1 MAITLTKWIKQWLP
15 VIIILALL
23 VVSLYLVNLTTIN
36 PTSSEQYGDFLIY
49 LNGFIL
55 VILIIAVFSNL
66 LRAIY
71 QWYTHQAGSRF
82 TIRLMT
88 GFVFLTLLPLIVVSF
103 FSMNFIGQRIDRWFD
118 VRIERALED
127 SVDLSRISLETRN
140 QQHLYELKRLANSIQ
155 DKSRTTILELV
166 DDWRYETQAQ
176 EVVLFGQDGRFEA
189 TSVGNMATLIP
200 QFPAQDLY
208 YELEQLDSYYHLEPV
223 GEDDL
228 FSRVAV
234 KVNYSFDGEI
244 NRQGVLTA
252 LFPISEY
259 EKSLAR
265 SVDIAQKEYK
275 ELRFQRELIK
285 DSFRLTLFVIM
296 VLTVLFALW
305 AAFVF
310 SRRLTNPVRVLVE
323 GTLAVAAGDL
333 DKKLPVLERDDFSSL
348 ARSFNT
354 MTRRL
359 SAAQQEREQARRQLQ
374 QEHDYLFVVLEHLTS
389 GVITL
394 DDQLVIQRINSAAST
409 ILELPLQQFVGK
421 TLQEAA
427 QCCNEIAPLVQV
439 VQPYLKIDT
448 TEWQAEVHL
457 EFKGKRRTLACRG
470 AGLPR
475 DTEQLGYVLVFD
487 DISELIQAEHDAAW
501 SEVARRLAHEI
512 KNPLTPI
519 QLSAERLAR
528 KLKHELNEESGQ
540 FLVRMTHTIVQQVDA
555 LKSMVN
561 AFSEYAKAPALV
573 LQDADL
579 NQLVL
584 NVVDLY
590 RTNEQQVTLNTSLQL
605 HQRVR
610 VDVNRMRQL
619 LVNLIKN
626 ALEAIS
632 EHSEQGLEA
641 VITLSTQEVTVKGQH
656 FAELVVRDSG
666 PGINPEL
673 LPKLF
678 DPYVTT
684 KHKGT
689 GLGLA
694 IVKKIVEEHGGQ
706 ISAHNHEVKGAMIT
720 LLIPIRAPQLR
731 GV

>member
-1 MAITLTKWIKQWLP
+1 MASSLTKWLKQWLP
-15 VIIILALL
+15 VIIILISLL
-23 VVSLYLVNLTTIN
+23 VSLYLVNLTTVN

-55 VILIIAVFSNL
+55 VILVIAVFSNL
-66 LRAIY
+66 FRAIY
-71 QWYTHQAGSRF
+71 QWYTRQAGSRF
-82 TIRLMT
+82 TIRLMS
-88 GFVFLTLLPLIVVSF
+88 GFVLLTLIPLIVVSF

-140 QQHLYELKRLANSIQ
+140 QQHLYELKRLANAIK
-155 DKSRTTILELV
+155 DKSRATILELV

-176 EVVLFGQDGRFEA
+176 EVVLFGQDGQFEV
-189 TSVGNMATLIP
+189 TSVGDNTTLIP

-208 YELEQLDSYYHLEPV
+208 YELEQINSYYHLEPV

-234 KVNYSFDGEI
+234 KVSYSFADGMA
-244 NRQGVLTA
+244 RQGILTA

-275 ELRFQRELIK
+275 ELRFQRNLIK

-296 VLTVLFALW
+296 VLTVLFSLW

-310 SRRLTNPVRVLVE
+310 SRRLTSPVRVLVE

-359 SAAQQEREQARRQLQ
+359 SAAQQEREQAQRQLQ

-394 DDQLVIQRINSAAST
+394 DEHLVIQRINSAASSM
-409 ILELPLQQFVGK
+409 LELPLQ
-421 TLQEAA
+421 
-427 QCCNEIAPLVQV
+427 PLVGNTLPAAGELCGEFMPFV
-439 VQPYLKIDT
+439 EAVSPYLQADNA
-448 TEWQAEVHL
+448 EWQTEIHL

-470 AGLPR
+470 AGLPS
-475 DTEQLGYVLVFD
+475 DIDQLGYVLVFD

-528 KLKHELNEESGQ
+528 KLKGELSEESAQ
-540 FLVRMTHTIVQQVDA
+540 FLGRMTNTIVQQVDA
-555 LKSMVN
+555 LKGMVN

-573 LQDADL
+573 LQTTDL

-590 RTNEQQVTLNTSLQL
+590 RTNEQQVTLHTTLNLQAP
-605 HQRVR
+605 VR
-610 VDVNRMRQL
+610 LDLNRMRQL

-626 ALEAIS
+626 ALEAIG
-632 EHSEQGLEA
+632 EQGQEGT
-641 VITLSTQEVTVKGQH
+641 ITLSTQGVVIKGQA
-656 FAELVVRDSG
+656 FAELRVLDSG

-678 DPYVTT
+678 EPYVTT

-720 LLIPIRAPQLR
+720 LLIPIQVPAVR
-731 GV
+731 GA

>member
-1 MAITLTKWIKQWLP
+1 MKWFKQWLP
-15 VIIILALL
+15 VVIILSLL
-23 VVSLYLVNLTTIN
+23 VVSLYLVNLTTVD
-36 PTSSEQYGDFLIY
+36 PKGSEQYGDFLLY

-55 VILIIAVFSNL
+55 AVLIIAVLSNL
-66 LRAIY
+66 FRAIY
-71 QWYTHQAGSRF
+71 QWHTRQAGSRF

-88 GFVFLTLLPLIVVSF
+88 GFVVLTVLPLIVVSF

-118 VRIERALED
+118 VRIESALGD

-140 QQHLYELKRLANSIQ
+140 LQHLYELKRLASVVQEKNRSDIVEII
-155 DKSRTTILELV
+155 DN
-166 DDWRYETQAQ
+166 WRYETEAH
-176 EVVLFGQDGRFEA
+176 EVVLFAPDGRFEA
-189 TSVGNMATLIP
+189 TSVGDANTLIP

-208 YELEQLDSYYHLEPV
+208 YELEQANIYYHLEPV

-228 FSRVAV
+228 FYRVAI
-234 KVNYSFDGEI
+234 KVNYKADEGNLQE
-244 NRQGVLTA
+244 GVLTA
-252 LFPISEY
+252 LFTMSDY

-275 ELRFQRELIK
+275 ELKFQRNLIK

-296 VLTVLFALW
+296 ILTVLFSLW

-310 SRRLTNPVRVLVE
+310 SRRLTSPVRVLVE

-333 DKKLPVLERDDFSSL
+333 DKKLPVIERDDFSSL

-359 SAAQQEREQARRQLQ
+359 SAAQQERELARRQLQ
-374 QEHDYLFVVLEHLTS
+374 QEHDYLFVILEHLTS

-394 DDQLVIQRINSAAST
+394 DEYLVTQRVNSAASG
-409 ILELPLQQFVGK
+409 ILNLDLLPLLGK
-421 TLQEAA
+421 SLPDVVQIYPELT
-427 QCCNEIAPLVQV
+427 PLVKAAIPHFQNNH
-439 VQPYLKIDT
+439 
-448 TEWQAEVHL
+448 TEWQVEVHL
-457 EFKGKRRTLACRG
+457 DIKGKRRTLACRG
-470 AGLPR
+470 AGLPN
-475 DTEQLGYVLVFD
+475 DTEQSGYILVFD

-528 KLKHELNEESGQ
+528 KLKGELSDDSGQ
-540 FLVRMTHTIVQQVDA
+540 FLVRMTNTIVQQVDA
-555 LKSMVN
+555 LKGMVN
-561 AFSEYAKAPALV
+561 AFSEYAKAPALN
-573 LQDADL
+573 LQDTDL
-579 NQLVL
+579 DQLIL

-590 RTNEQQVTLNTSLQL
+590 RTNEQHVMITTQL
-605 HQRVR
+605 ALEQRVR
-610 VDVNRMRQL
+610 LDVNRIRQL

-626 ALEAIS
+626 ALEAIG
-632 EHSEQGLEA
+632 EQGVAGKLFISSQSI
-641 VITLSTQEVTVKGQH
+641 VLKGQA
-656 FAELVVRDSG
+656 FAQLTVLDSG
-666 PGINPEL
+666 SGFSPEL

-706 ISAHNHEVKGAMIT
+706 ISAHNHESKGAMIT
-720 LLIPIRAPQLR
+720 VLIPIRVPQER

>member
-1 MAITLTKWIKQWLP
+1 MASSLIKWVKQWLP
-15 VIIILALL
+15 IIIILILL
-23 VVSLYLVNLTTIN
+23 AVSLYLVNLTTIN
-36 PTSSEQYGDFLIY
+36 PTSSDQYGDFLIY

-55 VILIIAVFSNL
+55 TILVAAVFSNL

-88 GFVFLTLLPLIVVSF
+88 GFVLLTLLPLMVVSF

-140 QQHLYELKRLANSIQ
+140 QQHLYELKRLANAIQ
-155 DKSRTTILELV
+155 DKSRDTVLELV

-176 EVVLFGQDGRFEA
+176 EVVLFGQDGRFEV
-189 TSVGNMATLIP
+189 TSVSNTATLIP

-208 YELEQLDSYYHLEPV
+208 YELEQVNNYYHLEPV

-234 KVNYSFDGEI
+234 KVNYSFDEDVTQ
-244 NRQGVLTA
+244 QGVLTA

-275 ELRFQRELIK
+275 ELRFQRNLIK

-296 VLTVLFALW
+296 VLTVLFSLW

-323 GTLAVAAGDL
+323 GTLAVASGDL

-374 QEHDYLFVVLEHLTS
+374 QEHDYLYVVLEHLTS

-394 DDQLVIQRINSAAST
+394 DDQLVIQRVNSAASA
-409 ILELPLQQFVGK
+409 ILNLPLQQVVGR

-427 QCCNEIAPLVQV
+427 QLCHEIAPLVQV
-439 VQPYLKIDT
+439 VTPYLQESHS
-448 TEWQAEVHL
+448 EWQAEVHL
-457 EFKGKRRTLACRG
+457 EFNNQRRTLACRG
-470 AGLPR
+470 ARLPGA
-475 DTEQLGYVLVFD
+475 TEQAGYVLVFD
-487 DISELIQAEHDAAW
+487 DISDLIQAEHDAAW

-519 QLSAERLAR
+519 QLSAERLTR
-528 KLKHELNEESGQ
+528 KLKGELNEELGQ
-540 FLVRMTHTIVQQVDA
+540 FLVRMTNTIVQQVDA
-555 LKSMVN
+555 LKGMVN
-561 AFSEYAKAPALV
+561 AFSEYAKAPALN
-573 LQDADL
+573 LQAADL

-590 RTNEQQVTLNTSLQL
+590 RTNEQQVTLHTHLNLKPM
-605 HQRVR
+605 VR
-610 VDVNRMRQL
+610 IDVNRLRQL

-626 ALEAIS
+626 GLEAIGEHGS
-632 EHSEQGLEA
+632 EGS
-641 VITLSTQEVTVKGQH
+641 ITLSTQEVNIKGQPY
-656 FAELVVRDSG
+656 AELVIQDSG
-666 PGINPEL
+666 PGINPDL

-678 DPYVTT
+678 EPYVTT

-706 ISAHNHEVKGAMIT
+706 ISAHNHAVKGAMIT
-720 LLIPIRAPQLR
+720 VLIPIRVL
-731 GV
+731 

>member
-1 MAITLTKWIKQWLP
+1 MAFTVAKWLKQWLP
-15 VIIILALL
+15 VGMILLL
-23 VVSLYLVNLTTIN
+23 LAVSLYLVNLTTVN
-36 PTSSEQYGDFLIY
+36 PNSSEQYGDFLIY

-55 VILIIAVFSNL
+55 VILIIAVLTNL
-66 LRAIY
+66 FRAIY
-71 QWYTHQAGSRF
+71 QWHTHQAGSRF

-88 GFVFLTLLPLIVVSF
+88 GFLVLTLLPLMVVSF

-140 QQHLYELKRLANSIQ
+140 QQHLYELKRLASAIRNKPRL
-155 DKSRTTILELV
+155 DTLEIV
-166 DDWRYETQAQ
+166 DNWRYEVEAH
-176 EVVLFGQDGRFEA
+176 EVVLFGPDGRFEV
-189 TSVGNMATLIP
+189 TSVGNTETLIP

-208 YELEQLDSYYHLEPV
+208 YELEQADTYYHLEPV

-228 FSRVAV
+228 FSRVAI
-234 KVNYSFDGEI
+234 KVIYDFEEGNPKE
-244 NRQGVLTA
+244 GVLTA
-252 LFPISEY
+252 LFTISEY

-265 SVDIAQKEYK
+265 SVDVAQKEYK
-275 ELRFQRELIK
+275 ELRFQRNLIK

-296 VLTVLFALW
+296 VLTVLFSLW

-333 DKKLPVLERDDFSSL
+333 DKKLPVVERDDFSSL

-374 QEHDYLFVVLEHLTS
+374 QEHDYLYVVLEHLTS

-394 DDQLVIQRINSAAST
+394 DEALVIQRVNSAASG
-409 ILELPLQQFVGK
+409 ILGLELNQFLDK
-421 TLQEAA
+421 NLQEAA
-427 QCCNEIAPLVQV
+427 QLCPELNPLVNAV
-439 VQPYLKIDT
+439 TPHLT
-448 TEWQAEVHL
+448 TNNNEWQAEIHL
-457 EFKGKRRTLACRG
+457 DVKGKRRTLACRG
-470 AGLPR
+470 AGLPN
-475 DTEQLGYVLVFD
+475 DENEQLGYVIVFD

-528 KLKHELNEESGQ
+528 KLKGELSEDSGQ
-540 FLVRMTHTIVQQVDA
+540 FLNRMTNTIVQQVDA
-555 LKSMVN
+555 LKGMVN
-561 AFSEYAKAPALV
+561 AFSEYAKAPALA
-573 LQDADL
+573 LQEVDF

-590 RTNEQQVTLNTSLQL
+590 RTNEQHVTIVTELTLTT
-605 HQRVR
+605 RVR
-610 VDVNRMRQL
+610 VDVNRIRQL

-626 ALEAIS
+626 ALEAIG
-632 EHSEQGLEA
+632 EHSTEGT
-641 VITLSTQEVTVKGQH
+641 ITLSAQELVLKGQT
-656 FAELVVRDSG
+656 FAELTVLDSG

-706 ISAHNHEVKGAMIT
+706 ISAHNHESKGAMIT
-720 LLIPIRAPQLR
+720 VLIPIRAPQVR